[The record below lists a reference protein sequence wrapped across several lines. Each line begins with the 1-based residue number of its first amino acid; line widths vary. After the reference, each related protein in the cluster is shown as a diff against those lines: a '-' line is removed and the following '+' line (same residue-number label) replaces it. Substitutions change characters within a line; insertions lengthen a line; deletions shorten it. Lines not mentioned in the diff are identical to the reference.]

1 MNLEDY
7 KNTVETFGIL
17 ISKNQINTTDKPLSK
32 LSTIYKND
40 LLLAFFE
47 DKEIMLGES
56 ENMYVDKQRCV
67 LLGYKSLSYI
77 IRALHYPFSV
87 SIPDY
92 SCAPDEIWEEFYCDI
107 DDIFQDYC
115 RVLSDTFEV

>member
-67 LLGYKSLSYI
+67 LLGYNLCPI
-77 IRALHYPFSV
+77 
-87 SIPDY
+87 
-92 SCAPDEIWEEFYCDI
+92 
-107 DDIFQDYC
+107 
-115 RVLSDTFEV
+115 

>member
-47 DKEIMLGES
+47 DEEISKTLISYFGFS
-56 ENMYVDKQRCV
+56 HVHPNIQRCV
-67 LLGYKSLSYI
+67 LLGYKPSSPE
-77 IRALHYPFSV
+77 YPGT
-87 SIPDY
+87 PE
-92 SCAPDEIWEEFYCDI
+92 EIWEEFYGDI

-115 RVLSDTFEV
+115 EILSDPNK